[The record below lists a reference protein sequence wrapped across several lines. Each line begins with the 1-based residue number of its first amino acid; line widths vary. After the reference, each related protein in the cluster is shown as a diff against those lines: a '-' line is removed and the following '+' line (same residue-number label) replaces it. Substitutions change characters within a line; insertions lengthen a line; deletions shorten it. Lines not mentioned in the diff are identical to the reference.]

1 MNKPGLDL
9 PTLYKNN
16 ATGTGWWKVS
26 LPDDEPPGFLIEYA
40 KSDTAKAVAKF
51 HPTVAKNI
59 NRSNQTTGWEQA
71 VLEAESKWR
80 KQLDRGYSVER
91 PAEGERPTNTLGLLK
106 PMLATPFEKIKPE
119 TIDWDNAYV
128 QPKLDGHRAMFKD
141 GVLYSRQ
148 GKEIDLPHI
157 VEAIVSAGLDH
168 LHLDGEIYWHGKTL
182 QEIGSLIKRPR
193 EESLSLKYWL
203 YDVVSDE
210 PYSARAA
217 VFKVAHPIPTL
228 EYWVYDRVSDEPYSA
243 REMAFKASHIPTTD
257 TALEIT
263 PTYQVGWQEILNELH
278 TEFKALGYEGTI
290 LRHGTTGYED
300 DKRSRNLIKVKDYD
314 EAEFKIVSGKLGVPY
329 QSEGV
334 EYQCCVYVCEC
345 EGGTFD
351 VTAPGTMQEKDA
363 AWRNLYDAIGQMLTV
378 KFWNLSKDRIPQQ
391 PVALRIREDV

>member
-1 MNKPGLDL
+1 MNKPELNL
-9 PTLYKNN
+9 PVLYKNN
-16 ATGTGWWKVS
+16 TTGTGWWKIS
-26 LPDDEPPGFLIEYA
+26 LGQDRPGFVIEYA
-40 KSDTAKAVAKF
+40 KSDTAKAVSKF

-59 NRSNQTTGWEQA
+59 NRANQTTAWEQA
-71 VLEAESKWR
+71 ALEAESKWR

-91 PAEGERPTNTLGLLK
+91 PAEGARPTNTLGLLK

-148 GKEIDLPHI
+148 GKEINLPHI
-157 VEAIVSAGLDH
+157 IEAIVSAGLDH
-168 LHLDGEIYWHGKTL
+168 LHLDGEIYWHGRTL

-193 EESLSLKYWL
+193 EES
-203 YDVVSDE
+203 E
-210 PYSARAA
+210 G
-217 VFKVAHPIPTL
+217 L
-228 EYWVYDRVSDEPYSA
+228 EYWVYDMVSDKPYELRFQVVKFSA
-243 REMAFKASHIPTTD
+243 DCDSSTILNAVS
-257 TALEIT
+257 
-263 PTYQVGWQEILNELH
+263 TYQVWDESELRQFH
-278 TEFKALGYEGTI
+278 TRFKQLGYEGTI

-334 EYQCCVYVCEC
+334 ECQCCVYVCEC

-363 AWRNLYDAIGQMLTV
+363 AWRNLDVAIGQLLTV
-378 KFWNLSKDRIPQQ
+378 KFWNFSKDRIPQQ

>member
-1 MNKPGLDL
+1 MNKPEMNL

-26 LPDDEPPGFLIEYA
+26 LPDCDPPGFLIEYA
-40 KSDTAKAVAKF
+40 KSDTAKSVSKF

-59 NRSNQTTGWEQA
+59 NRSNQTTSWEQA

-91 PAEGERPTNTLGLLK
+91 PVKGERPTNTLGLLK

-141 GVLYSRQ
+141 GTLYSRQ
-148 GKEIDLPHI
+148 GKEINLPHI

-193 EESLSLKYWL
+193 EESRSLKYWL

-210 PYSARAA
+210 PYSVRAKVLEVAYTPA
-217 VFKVAHPIPTL
+217 V
-228 EYWVYDRVSDEPYSA
+228 
-243 REMAFKASHIPTTD
+243 D
-257 TALEIT
+257 TALEFT
-263 PTYQVGWQEILNELH
+263 PTYRVGNQERLKELH
-278 TEFKALGYEGTI
+278 TEFKELGYEGTI

-363 AWRNLYDAIGQMLTV
+363 AWRNLDDAIGQMLTV

>member
-1 MNKPGLDL
+1 MNKPELNL
-9 PTLYKNN
+9 STLYKNN
-16 ATGTGWWKVS
+16 STGTGWWKVS
-26 LPDDEPPGFLIEYA
+26 LPDCEPPGFTIEYA
-40 KSDTAKAVAKF
+40 KSDTAKSVAKF

-59 NRSNQTTGWEQA
+59 NRSNQTTAWEQA
-71 VLEAESKWR
+71 VLEAKSKWR

-91 PAEGERPTNTLGLLK
+91 PAEGARPTNTLGLLK

-148 GKEIDLPHI
+148 GKEIKLPHV
-157 VEAIVSAGLDH
+157 VEAIKEAGLDH

-193 EESLSLKYWL
+193 EESEGLEYWM
-203 YDVVSDE
+203 YDVVSDQ
-210 PYSARAA
+210 PYELRIELLKCPSESPIKA
-217 VFKVAHPIPTL
+217 VLMYKITTEQVM
-228 EYWVYDRVSDEPYSA
+228 
-243 REMAFKASHIPTTD
+243 REF
-257 TALEIT
+257 
-263 PTYQVGWQEILNELH
+263 H
-278 TEFKALGYEGTI
+278 TEFKELGYEGTI
-290 LRHGTTGYED
+290 LRHGITGYED

-363 AWRNLYDAIGQMLTV
+363 AWRNLDDAVGRMLTV
-378 KFWNLSKDRIPQQ
+378 KFWNFSKDRVPQQ

>member
-1 MNKPGLDL
+1 MNKPELNL
-9 PTLYKNN
+9 PVLYKNN
-16 ATGTGWWKVS
+16 TTGTGWWKIS
-26 LPDDEPPGFLIEYA
+26 LGQDRPGFVIEYA
-40 KSDTAKAVAKF
+40 KSDTAKAVSKF

-59 NRSNQTTGWEQA
+59 NRANQTTAWEQA
-71 VLEAESKWR
+71 ELEAESKWR

-91 PAEGERPTNTLGLLK
+91 PAEGSRPTNTLGLLK

-148 GKEIDLPHI
+148 GKEINLPHI

-168 LHLDGEIYWHGKTL
+168 LHLDGEIYWHGRTL

-193 EESLSLKYWL
+193 EESLALNYWF

-210 PYSARAA
+210 PYSVRST
-217 VFKVAHPIPTL
+217 VFEVAEIP
-228 EYWVYDRVSDEPYSA
+228 A
-243 REMAFKASHIPTTD
+243 GN
-257 TALEIT
+257 TALEPT
-263 PTYQVGWQEILNELH
+263 PTYRVGSQERLKELH
-278 TEFKALGYEGTI
+278 TKFKELGYEGTI

-351 VTAPGTMQEKDA
+351 VTAPGTMQEKDT
-363 AWRNLYDAIGQMLTV
+363 AWRNLDDAIGQMLTV
-378 KFWNLSKDRIPQQ
+378 KFWNFSKDRVPQQ